1 MSTITLKNLPEELHQ
16 RLKESAVAHHRSLN
30 REIIARLEAQFLDAP
45 LDAEAKLAELR
56 VLRQRRAVYAVPE
69 EIDALK
75 REGRS

>member
-1 MSTITLKNLPEELHQ
+1 MSAITLKNIPEDLHQ
-16 RLKESAVAHHRSLN
+16 RLKESAAAHHRSLN
-30 REIIARLEAQFLDAP
+30 GEIIARLEAQFLAPP
-45 LDAEAKLAELR
+45 LDADAKLAELR